1 MMDDFWAP
9 SVKLL
14 SDFKFLDKL
23 KGYDKDNIAPAT
35 MKKIRATYV
44 TNSLSLSSSGALDD
58 LSLADMPHLVLL
70 YTLTIW

>member
-44 TNSLSLSSSGALDD
+44 THSLWLSSSA
-58 LSLADMPHLVLL
+58 ARVTT
-70 YTLTIW
+70 YR

>member
-44 TNSLSLSSSGALDD
+44 THSLCRHQQRA
-58 LSLADMPHLVLL
+58 
-70 YTLTIW
+70 